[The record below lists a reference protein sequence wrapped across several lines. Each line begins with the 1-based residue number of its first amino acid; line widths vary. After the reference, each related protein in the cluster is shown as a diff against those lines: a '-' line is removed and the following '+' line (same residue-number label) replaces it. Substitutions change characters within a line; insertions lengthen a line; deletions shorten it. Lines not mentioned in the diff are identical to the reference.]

1 MSGRAARAKGS
12 SGNRSEPR
20 SGGSGVVL
28 DSLEAVIRASATP
41 RAWRRL
47 VEATGMSAMPGAGTS
62 KRKVGY
68 ASYFYALPTGA
79 VGPLYLYGDLRPSP
93 GAEAD
98 AQLKLRWELL
108 PEGPTPQQ
116 ITSSSRAV
124 GGWPEVLRRLSA
136 DWPGTPGKE
145 AVSVDVTASFVIDE
159 AALVPVPAL
168 RLKPKPVRQGGH
180 QLAQT
185 AVAWSVDPPSGPVH
199 RVSVARLREGELVV
213 AASGRHTLPLG
224 PDMAAALEG
233 AVWQG
238 VATFLRAP

>member
-1 MSGRAARAKGS
+1 M
-12 SGNRSEPR
+12 
-20 SGGSGVVL
+20 VL
-28 DSLEAVIRASATP
+28 DSLEAVIHASAS
-41 RAWRRL
+41 RREWRRL
-47 VEATGMSAMPGAGTS
+47 AEDTGMSAMPGAGTS
-62 KRKVGY
+62 ERKVDY
-68 ASYFYALPTGA
+68 ASYFYALPTGGL
-79 VGPLYLYGDLRPSP
+79 GPLYLYGDLRPSP
-93 GAEAD
+93 GAEAN
-98 AQLKLRWELL
+98 ARLKLRWELL

-116 ITSSSRAV
+116 IKSSSRAV

-145 AVSVDVTASFVIDE
+145 AVSVEVTATFVVDE
-159 AALVPVPAL
+159 AAHVPVPAL

-185 AVAWSVDPPSGPVH
+185 AVAWSIHPPSGPVH
-199 RVSVARLREGELVV
+199 RLSVARLREGELVV

-238 VATFLRAP
+238 VDTFLRAP